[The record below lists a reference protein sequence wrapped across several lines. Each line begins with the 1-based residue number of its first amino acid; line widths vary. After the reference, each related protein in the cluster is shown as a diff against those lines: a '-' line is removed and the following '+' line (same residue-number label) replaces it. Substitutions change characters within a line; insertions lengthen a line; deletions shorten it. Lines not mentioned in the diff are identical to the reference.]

1 VPYYIT
7 DKSADCPSWA
17 VVKEDGELIACHASK
32 ESAIDQALAIS
43 LAEETEFVGERAAVG
58 QLKVG
63 DYVSWDLTNPKI
75 MAEVV
80 MIEGELAG
88 LEVYELEDDVYHST
102 DRLMIMNVFKL
113 IRVPRPEK
121 ISEEVEMEEDYSEED
136 REEGTPAIILD
147 VDNTIIRGGQINQQ
161 LVDYL
166 DTFDDTEMIIITAR
180 LESERAETE
189 AELEGFDY
197 DQLLMKPSADLNS
210 TEFKRRTASEL
221 MNTYNLM
228 IAIDDNNDILRA
240 YRGLGI
246 TAIHP
251 NEIPSV
257 PEEDRAEPDALEVGD
272 SVSWNSSGG
281 RARGVIERIERNGRI
296 NVPDSDFTITG
307 TEDDPA
313 ALIRVYRAGEEGL
326 EPTDTLVGHKF
337 STLTKIEDLD
347 ETRDVNLTPPAY
359 MRAAARRGLEYYRE
373 GKGGDGL
380 VDRTIREAR
389 AMAEGNV
396 TADKWVRIRAWIAR
410 HLVDLD
416 APDANPSSDN
426 YPSAG
431 VVAHLLWGSGP
442 SKSSARRTL
451 KYAEGVV
458 ARLEEEN
465 RASISQESEQMAKI
479 EKRTNEV
486 QFELRA
492 VEGGDGMTFTGYA
505 AVFNSPSE
513 PLPFI
518 ERIAPG
524 AFKRSLR
531 ARNDIKLLWNHDTGS
546 VLGSTRAGTLKLEE
560 DNYGLRVTAVLPE
573 TTLGKDVRTL
583 VQRGDVNAMSF
594 GFSVPANGDSW
605 NTEGTERTLRSV
617 RIHEVSIVA
626 FPAYSQTA
634 GTASVRSFDAVAT
647 RAEVDADQL
656 ADAMLTIEDGKD
668 LSKEQSELLTKVI
681 QRLTPQDD
689 ANGESE
695 ELTALELKKMKLEL
709 LMKRL

>member
-1 VPYYIT
+1 MPYYIT

-17 VVKEDGELIACHASK
+17 VVKEDGELIACHDSK
-32 ESAIDQALAIS
+32 ESAIDQAIAIS

-58 QLKVG
+58 QLQVG
-63 DYVSWDLTNPKI
+63 DYVSWNLSNPRLL
-75 MAEVV
+75 AEVV

-88 LEVYELEDDVYHST
+88 LEVYELEDGVYHST

-113 IRVPRPEK
+113 IRVPRPEMV
-121 ISEEVEMEEDYSEED
+121 SEEVEEVEEDIQED
-136 REEGTPAIILD
+136 I
-147 VDNTIIRGGQINQQ
+147 
-161 LVDYL
+161 
-166 DTFDDTEMIIITAR
+166 
-180 LESERAETE
+180 
-189 AELEGFDY
+189 
-197 DQLLMKPSADLNS
+197 
-210 TEFKRRTASEL
+210 
-221 MNTYNLM
+221 
-228 IAIDDNNDILRA
+228 
-240 YRGLGI
+240 
-246 TAIHP
+246 
-251 NEIPSV
+251 
-257 PEEDRAEPDALEVGD
+257 EEDRAEPDALEIGD
-272 SVSWNSSGG
+272 SVSWGSSGG
-281 RARGVIERIERNGRI
+281 RARGVIERIERDGTI

-313 ALIRVYRAGEEGL
+313 ALIRIYREGSDGL
-326 EPTDTLVGHKF
+326 EATDTLVGHKF
-337 STLTKIEDLD
+337 STLTKISDLD
-347 ETRDVNLTPPAY
+347 ETREVNLTPPAY

-416 APDANPSSDN
+416 APDANPNSEN

-442 SKSSARRTL
+442 SKTSARRAL
-451 KYAEGVV
+451 NYAEGVV

-492 VEGGDGMTFTGYA
+492 VENGDGMTFTGYA

-524 AFKRSLR
+524 AFKRSLK

-560 DNYGLRVTAVLPE
+560 DNYGLRVTATLPE

-605 NTEGTERTLRSV
+605 NTDGTERTLRSV

-626 FPAYSQTA
+626 FPAYQQTA
-634 GTASVRSFDAVAT
+634 GTATVRSFDGVAK

-656 ADAMLTIEDGKD
+656 ADAMLAIEDGKD
-668 LSKEQSELLTKVI
+668 LSLEQSELLTQVI
-681 QRLTPQDD
+681 QRLTPQ
-689 ANGESE
+689 E
-695 ELTALELKKMKLEL
+695 EEEENNNDITALELKKKKLEL

>member
-7 DKSADCPSWA
+7 DKSEDCPSWS
-17 VVKEDGELIACHASK
+17 VIKEDGELIACHDTK
-32 ESAIDQALAIS
+32 ESAIEQAIAIS
-43 LAEETEFVGERAAVG
+43 LAEDTEFVGERAAVG

-63 DYVSWDLTNPKI
+63 DWVSWNERNPNVL
-75 MAEVV
+75 AQVV

-88 LEVYELEDDVYHST
+88 LEVYELEAEVYHST

-113 IRVPRPEK
+113 QRVQKPEK
-121 ISEEVEMEEDYSEED
+121 VSAEVEDVEEDDESSGLPDNY
-136 REEGTPAIILD
+136 RPALAPD
-147 VDNTIIRGGQINQQ
+147 
-161 LVDYL
+161 
-166 DTFDDTEMIIITAR
+166 
-180 LESERAETE
+180 
-189 AELEGFDY
+189 
-197 DQLLMKPSADLNS
+197 
-210 TEFKRRTASEL
+210 
-221 MNTYNLM
+221 
-228 IAIDDNNDILRA
+228 
-240 YRGLGI
+240 
-246 TAIHP
+246 
-251 NEIPSV
+251 V
-257 PEEDRAEPDALEVGD
+257 PEGRACGNCFFYNEERISPDGTKAFCQRWNEYVNGAYYCNAWESVEEERAEPDALEVGD

-281 RARGVIERIERNGRI
+281 RARGVIERIERDGRI

-313 ALIRVYRAGEEGL
+313 ALIRVYRPGEDGL

-337 STLTKIEDLD
+337 STLTKIDDLAERAKDYED
-347 ETRDVNLTPPAY
+347 EEEKRQVNLTPPAY
-359 MRAAARRGLEYYRE
+359 MRAAARRGLEYYAE
-373 GKGGDGL
+373 GLAGDGL
-380 VDRTIREAR
+380 VDRTVREAR
-389 AMAEGNV
+389 AMAAGNV

-416 APDANPSSDN
+416 SPDANPSSEN

-442 SKSSARRTL
+442 SKASARRAL

-465 RASISQESEQMAKI
+465 RASVSQESEQMAKI

-492 VEGGDGMTFTGYA
+492 VENGDGMTFTGYA

-524 AFKRSLR
+524 AFKRSLK

-560 DNYGLRVTAVLPE
+560 DNYGLRVTAVLPQ
-573 TTLGKDVRTL
+573 TSLGNDVKVL
-583 VQRGDVNAMSF
+583 VQRGDVSAMSF
-594 GFSVPANGDSW
+594 GFSVPANGDTW
-605 NTEGTERTLRSV
+605 NAEGTERTLRSV

-626 FPAYSQTA
+626 FPAYQQTA
-634 GTASVRSFDAVAT
+634 GTATVRSFDGVAK

-656 ADAMLTIEDGKD
+656 ADAMLAVEDGKD
-668 LSKEQSELLTKVI
+668 LSLEQSELLTKVI
-681 QRLTPQDD
+681 QRLTPTVE
-689 ANGESE
+689 AE
-695 ELTALELKKMKLEL
+695 ELTPDDLILLELKKKKIEL

>member
-17 VVKEDGELIACHASK
+17 VVKEDGELIACHDSK
-32 ESAIDQALAIS
+32 ESAIDQAIAIS

-58 QLKVG
+58 QLQVG
-63 DYVSWDLTNPKI
+63 DYVSWNLSNPKLL
-75 MAEVV
+75 AEVV

-88 LEVYELEDDVYHST
+88 LEVYELEDGIYHST

-113 IRVPRPEK
+113 IRVPRPEM
-121 ISEEVEMEEDYSEED
+121 ISEEVEEVKEE
-136 REEGTPAIILD
+136 
-147 VDNTIIRGGQINQQ
+147 
-161 LVDYL
+161 
-166 DTFDDTEMIIITAR
+166 
-180 LESERAETE
+180 ESEGLPDNYRPA
-189 AELEGFDY
+189 L
-197 DQLLMKPSADLNS
+197 S
-210 TEFKRRTASEL
+210 T
-221 MNTYNLM
+221 
-228 IAIDDNNDILRA
+228 D
-240 YRGLGI
+240 
-246 TAIHP
+246 
-251 NEIPSV
+251 V
-257 PEEDRAEPDALEVGD
+257 PE
-272 SVSWNSSGG
+272 G
-281 RARGVIERIERNGRI
+281 RACGNC
-296 NVPDSDFTITG
+296 F
-307 TEDDPA
+307 
-313 ALIRVYRAGEEGL
+313 
-326 EPTDTLVGHKF
+326 F
-337 STLTKIEDLD
+337 FD
-347 ETRDVNLTPPAY
+347 ETRVNEDGDKAWCEKWDEFVDGGYYCNAWQSNEEAEESREVNLTPPAY

-416 APDANPSSDN
+416 APDANPSAEN

-442 SKSSARRTL
+442 SKSSARRAL
-451 KYAEGVV
+451 NYAEGVV

-492 VEGGDGMTFTGYA
+492 IENGDGMTFTGYA

-524 AFKRSLR
+524 AFKRSLK

-560 DNYGLRVTAVLPE
+560 DAHGLRVTAVLPE

-605 NTEGTERTLRSV
+605 NTDGTERTLRSV

-626 FPAYSQTA
+626 FPAYTSTA
-634 GTASVRSFDAVAT
+634 GTANVRSFDGVAK

-656 ADAMLTIEDGKD
+656 ADAMLAIEDGKD
-668 LSKEQSELLTKVI
+668 LSLEQSELLKQVI
-681 QRLTPQDD
+681 QRLTPQEETED
-689 ANGESE
+689 NNE

>member
-1 VPYYIT
+1 MPYYIT

-17 VVKEDGELIACHASK
+17 VVKEDGELIACHDSK
-32 ESAIDQALAIS
+32 ESAIDQAIAIS

-58 QLKVG
+58 QLQVG
-63 DYVSWDLTNPKI
+63 DYVSWNLSNPKLL
-75 MAEVV
+75 AEVV

-88 LEVYELEDDVYHST
+88 LEVYELENGVYHST

-113 IRVPRPEK
+113 IRVPRPEM
-121 ISEEVEMEEDYSEED
+121 ISEEVEEEENLDYEESL
-136 REEGTPAIILD
+136 I
-147 VDNTIIRGGQINQQ
+147 
-161 LVDYL
+161 
-166 DTFDDTEMIIITAR
+166 DDTPEDSLTEEMR
-180 LESERAETE
+180 
-189 AELEGFDY
+189 
-197 DQLLMKPSADLNS
+197 Q
-210 TEFKRRTASEL
+210 
-221 MNTYNLM
+221 
-228 IAIDDNNDILRA
+228 
-240 YRGLGI
+240 
-246 TAIHP
+246 
-251 NEIPSV
+251 
-257 PEEDRAEPDALEVGD
+257 
-272 SVSWNSSGG
+272 
-281 RARGVIERIERNGRI
+281 
-296 NVPDSDFTITG
+296 
-307 TEDDPA
+307 
-313 ALIRVYRAGEEGL
+313 
-326 EPTDTLVGHKF
+326 
-337 STLTKIEDLD
+337 
-347 ETRDVNLTPPAY
+347 VNLEPPAY
-359 MRAAARRGLEYYRE
+359 MRAAARRGLEYYSE

-416 APDANPSSDN
+416 APDANPTSKN
-426 YPSAG
+426 YPSPG

-442 SKSSARRTL
+442 SKSSARRAL
-451 KYAEGVV
+451 NYAEGVV

-492 VEGGDGMTFTGYA
+492 VENGDGMTFTGYA

-524 AFKRSLR
+524 AFKRSLK

-560 DNYGLRVTAVLPE
+560 DSYGLRVTATLPE

-605 NTEGTERTLRSV
+605 NTDGTERTLRSV

-634 GTASVRSFDAVAT
+634 GTAAVRSFDAVAT

-656 ADAMLTIEDGKD
+656 ADAMLAIEDGKD
-668 LSKEQSELLTKVI
+668 LSLEQSELLKQVI
-681 QRLTPQDD
+681 QRLTPQEETEDKTD
-689 ANGESE
+689 
-695 ELTALELKKMKLEL
+695 ELTALELKKLKLDL

>member
-17 VVKEDGELIACHASK
+17 VVKEDGELIACHDSK
-32 ESAIDQALAIS
+32 ESAIDQAIAIS

-58 QLKVG
+58 QLQVG
-63 DYVSWDLTNPKI
+63 DYVSWNLSNPKLL
-75 MAEVV
+75 AEVV

-88 LEVYELEDDVYHST
+88 LEVYELEDGIYHST

-113 IRVPRPEK
+113 IRVPRPEM
-121 ISEEVEMEEDYSEED
+121 ISEEVEEVKEE
-136 REEGTPAIILD
+136 
-147 VDNTIIRGGQINQQ
+147 
-161 LVDYL
+161 
-166 DTFDDTEMIIITAR
+166 
-180 LESERAETE
+180 ESEGLPDNYRPA
-189 AELEGFDY
+189 L
-197 DQLLMKPSADLNS
+197 S
-210 TEFKRRTASEL
+210 T
-221 MNTYNLM
+221 
-228 IAIDDNNDILRA
+228 D
-240 YRGLGI
+240 
-246 TAIHP
+246 
-251 NEIPSV
+251 V
-257 PEEDRAEPDALEVGD
+257 PE
-272 SVSWNSSGG
+272 G
-281 RARGVIERIERNGRI
+281 RACGNC
-296 NVPDSDFTITG
+296 F
-307 TEDDPA
+307 
-313 ALIRVYRAGEEGL
+313 
-326 EPTDTLVGHKF
+326 F
-337 STLTKIEDLD
+337 FD
-347 ETRDVNLTPPAY
+347 ETRVNEDGDKAWCEKWDEFVDGGYYCNAWQSNEEAEESREVNLTPPAY

-416 APDANPSSDN
+416 APDANPTSEN

-442 SKSSARRTL
+442 SKSSARRAL
-451 KYAEGVV
+451 NYAEGVV

-492 VEGGDGMTFTGYA
+492 VENGDGMTFTGYA

-524 AFKRSLR
+524 AFKRSLK

-560 DNYGLRVTAVLPE
+560 DNYGLRVTATLPE

-605 NTEGTERTLRSV
+605 NTDGTERTLRSV

-626 FPAYSQTA
+626 FPAYTSTA
-634 GTASVRSFDAVAT
+634 GTAAVRSFDGVAK

-656 ADAMLTIEDGKD
+656 ADAMLAIEDGKD
-668 LSKEQSELLTKVI
+668 LSLEQSELLTQVI
-681 QRLTPQDD
+681 QRLTPQ
-689 ANGESE
+689 E
-695 ELTALELKKMKLEL
+695 EEEENNNDITALELKKKKLEL

>member
-7 DKSADCPSWA
+7 DKSEDCPSWS
-17 VVKEDGELIACHASK
+17 VIKDNDDLIACHDTK
-32 ESAIDQALAIS
+32 ESAIEQAIAIS
-43 LAEETEFVGERAAVG
+43 LAEDTEFVGERAAVG

-63 DYVSWDLTNPKI
+63 DWVSWNERNPNVL
-75 MAEVV
+75 AQVV

-88 LEVYELEDDVYHST
+88 LEVYELEDEVYHST

-113 IRVPRPEK
+113 QRVQAPDRVSMELDY
-121 ISEEVEMEEDYSEED
+121 EEDLTDDPEENSD
-136 REEGTPAIILD
+136 GEGVIILD
-147 VDNTIIRGGQINQQ
+147 VDNTIIRGGEINQR

-166 DTFDDTEMIIITAR
+166 DTFDNTELVIITAR
-180 LESERAETE
+180 IESERAQTE
-189 AELEGFDY
+189 ADLEGFDY
-197 DQLLMKPSADLNS
+197 DQLIMKPSADLNS

-221 MNTYNLM
+221 MNTYNVM

-240 YRGLGI
+240 YRTLGI

-251 NEIPSV
+251 NEIP
-257 PEEDRAEPDALEVGD
+257 D
-272 SVSWNSSGG
+272 
-281 RARGVIERIERNGRI
+281 
-296 NVPDSDFTITG
+296 T
-307 TEDDPA
+307 PA
-313 ALIRVYRAGEEGL
+313 
-326 EPTDTLVGHKF
+326 
-337 STLTKIEDLD
+337 LD
-347 ETRDVNLTPPAY
+347 EEIRAVDLTPPAY
-359 MRAAARRGLEYYRE
+359 MRAAARRGLEYYAE
-373 GKGGDGL
+373 GLAGDGL
-380 VDRTIREAR
+380 VDRTVREAR
-389 AMAEGNV
+389 AMAAGNV

-416 APDANPSSDN
+416 SPDANPSSEN

-442 SKSSARRTL
+442 SKASARRAMN
-451 KYAEGVV
+451 YAEGVV

-465 RASISQESEQMAKI
+465 RASVSQESEQMAKI

-492 VEGGDGMTFTGYA
+492 VENGDGMTFTGYA

-524 AFKRSLR
+524 AFKRSLK

-560 DNYGLRVTAVLPE
+560 DNYGLRVTAMLPE

-583 VQRGDVNAMSF
+583 VQRGDVSAMSF
-594 GFSVPANGDSW
+594 GFSVPANGDTW
-605 NTEGTERTLRSV
+605 NSEGTERTLRSV

-634 GTASVRSFDAVAT
+634 GTAAVRSYDAVAT

-656 ADAMLTIEDGKD
+656 ADAMLAIEDGKD
-668 LSKEQSELLTKVI
+668 LSLEQSELLTTVI
-681 QRLTPQDD
+681 QRLTPQAEGEDNSDD
-689 ANGESE
+689 
-695 ELTALELKKMKLEL
+695 LTLLELKKKKIEL

>member
-7 DKSADCPSWA
+7 DKSADCPAWA
-17 VVKEDGELIACHASK
+17 VVKEDGELIACHDTK

-63 DYVSWDLTNPKI
+63 DYVSWDITNPKI

-102 DRLMIMNVFKL
+102 DRLMIINIFRL
-113 IRVPRPEK
+113 QRVSRPEK

-166 DTFDDTEMIIITAR
+166 DTFDDTEIIIITAR
-180 LESERAETE
+180 LESERAQTE
-189 AELEGFDY
+189 ADLEGFDY

-210 TEFKRRTASEL
+210 TEFKRATASEL
-221 MNTYNLM
+221 LNTYNLM

-240 YRGLGI
+240 YRSLGI

-257 PEEDRAEPDALEVGD
+257 PEDE
-272 SVSWNSSGG
+272 
-281 RARGVIERIERNGRI
+281 ERQ
-296 NVPDSDFTITG
+296 
-307 TEDDPA
+307 
-313 ALIRVYRAGEEGL
+313 
-326 EPTDTLVGHKF
+326 
-337 STLTKIEDLD
+337 
-347 ETRDVNLTPPAY
+347 VNLTAPAY

-416 APDANPSSDN
+416 SPDANPSSDN

-442 SKSSARRTL
+442 SKASARRTL

-560 DNYGLRVTAVLPE
+560 DSHGLRVTAVLPE

-594 GFSVPANGDSW
+594 GFSVPANGDTW
-605 NTEGTERTLRSV
+605 NTDGTERTLRSV

-681 QRLTPQDD
+681 QRLTPQDE
-689 ANGESE
+689 AQTEENSE
-695 ELTALELKKMKLEL
+695 EMTALELKKMKLEL

>member
-1 VPYYIT
+1 MPYYIT
-7 DKSADCPSWA
+7 DKSADCPAWA
-17 VVKEDGELIACHASK
+17 VVKEDGELIACHDTK

-63 DYVSWDLTNPKI
+63 DYVSWDITNPKI

-102 DRLMIMNVFKL
+102 DRLMIINIFRL
-113 IRVPRPEK
+113 QRVSRPEK

-166 DTFDDTEMIIITAR
+166 DTFDDTEIIIITAR
-180 LESERAETE
+180 LESERAQTE
-189 AELEGFDY
+189 ADLEGFDY

-210 TEFKRRTASEL
+210 TEFKRATASEL
-221 MNTYNLM
+221 LNTYNLM

-240 YRGLGI
+240 YRSLGI

-257 PEEDRAEPDALEVGD
+257 PEDE
-272 SVSWNSSGG
+272 
-281 RARGVIERIERNGRI
+281 ERQ
-296 NVPDSDFTITG
+296 
-307 TEDDPA
+307 
-313 ALIRVYRAGEEGL
+313 
-326 EPTDTLVGHKF
+326 
-337 STLTKIEDLD
+337 
-347 ETRDVNLTPPAY
+347 VNLTAPAY

-416 APDANPSSDN
+416 SPDANPSSDN

-442 SKSSARRTL
+442 SKASARRTL

-524 AFKRSLR
+524 AFKRSLK

-594 GFSVPANGDSW
+594 GFSVPANGDTW
-605 NTEGTERTLRSV
+605 NTDGTERTLRSV

-681 QRLTPQDD
+681 QRLTPQDE
-689 ANGESE
+689 AQTEENSE

>member
-1 VPYYIT
+1 LPYYIT
-7 DKSADCPSWA
+7 DKSEECPSWA
-17 VVKEDGELIACHASK
+17 VVKESGELIACHDSK
-32 ESAIDQALAIS
+32 ESAIDQAIAIS
-43 LAEETEFVGERAAVG
+43 LSEETEFIGERAAVG
-58 QLKVG
+58 QLQVG
-63 DYVSWDLTNPKI
+63 DWVSWNERNPKVL
-75 MAEVV
+75 AQVV

-88 LEVYELEDDVYHST
+88 LEVYELEDGVYHST
-102 DRLMIMNVFKL
+102 DRLMIMNVLKL
-113 IRVPRPEK
+113 IRIPRPEM
-121 ISEEVEMEEDYSEED
+121 ISAEVEDAEEQDLEEQD
-136 REEGTPAIILD
+136 LEEETK
-147 VDNTIIRGGQINQQ
+147 DNLPDNYR
-161 LVDYL
+161 
-166 DTFDDTEMIIITAR
+166 
-180 LESERAETE
+180 
-189 AELEGFDY
+189 
-197 DQLLMKPSADLNS
+197 PSLSPD
-210 TEFKRRTASEL
+210 
-221 MNTYNLM
+221 
-228 IAIDDNNDILRA
+228 
-240 YRGLGI
+240 
-246 TAIHP
+246 
-251 NEIPSV
+251 V
-257 PEEDRAEPDALEVGD
+257 PE
-272 SVSWNSSGG
+272 G
-281 RARGVIERIERNGRI
+281 RACGNC
-296 NVPDSDFTITG
+296 F
-307 TEDDPA
+307 
-313 ALIRVYRAGEEGL
+313 
-326 EPTDTLVGHKF
+326 F
-337 STLTKIEDLD
+337 FD
-347 ETRDVNLTPPAY
+347 ETRLNEDGDEAWCQKWGAFVEGDNYCDAWQANEEARDVNLTPPAY

-373 GKGGDGL
+373 GLGGDGL

-416 APDANPSSDN
+416 APDANPTSEN

-442 SKSSARRTL
+442 SKASARRAL
-451 KYAEGVV
+451 NYAESVV

-492 VEGGDGMTFTGYA
+492 VENGDGMTFTGYA

-524 AFKRSLR
+524 AFKRSLK

-560 DNYGLRVTAVLPE
+560 DNYGLRVTAMLPE

-626 FPAYSQTA
+626 FPAYTSTA
-634 GTASVRSFDAVAT
+634 GTATVRSFDGVAK

-656 ADAMLTIEDGKD
+656 ADAMLAIEDGKD
-668 LSKEQSELLTKVI
+668 LSLEQSELLTQVI
-681 QRLTPQDD
+681 QRLTPQEEDSVTD
-689 ANGESE
+689 
-695 ELTALELKKMKLEL
+695 ELTALELKKKKLEL

>member
-1 VPYYIT
+1 MPYYIT

-17 VVKEDGELIACHASK
+17 VVKEDGELIACHDSK
-32 ESAIDQALAIS
+32 ESAIDQAIAIS

-63 DYVSWDLTNPKI
+63 DWVTWNNRNPKI
-75 MAEVV
+75 LAQVIL
-80 MIEGELAG
+80 IEGELAG
-88 LEVYELEDDVYHST
+88 LEVYELEDEVYHST
-102 DRLMIMNVFKL
+102 DRLMIMNIFKL
-113 IRVPRPEK
+113 ERIQKP
-121 ISEEVEMEEDYSEED
+121 
-136 REEGTPAIILD
+136 
-147 VDNTIIRGGQINQQ
+147 
-161 LVDYL
+161 
-166 DTFDDTEMIIITAR
+166 EMIA
-180 LESERAETE
+180 
-189 AELEGFDY
+189 AELEEDDEDDEGNLPDNY
-197 DQLLMKPSADLNS
+197 RPSLSPD
-210 TEFKRRTASEL
+210 
-221 MNTYNLM
+221 
-228 IAIDDNNDILRA
+228 
-240 YRGLGI
+240 
-246 TAIHP
+246 
-251 NEIPSV
+251 V
-257 PEEDRAEPDALEVGD
+257 PE
-272 SVSWNSSGG
+272 G
-281 RARGVIERIERNGRI
+281 RACGNC
-296 NVPDSDFTITG
+296 F
-307 TEDDPA
+307 
-313 ALIRVYRAGEEGL
+313 
-326 EPTDTLVGHKF
+326 F
-337 STLTKIEDLD
+337 FD
-347 ETRDVNLTPPAY
+347 ETRLNDEGDEAWCEKWDAFVEGDNYCNAWQSNEDTEERQVNLEPPAY
-359 MRAAARRGLEYYRE
+359 MRAAARRGLEYYSE

-380 VDRTIREAR
+380 VERTIREAR
-389 AMAEGNV
+389 AMASGNV

-416 APDANPSSDN
+416 SPDANPSSEN
-426 YPSAG
+426 YPSPG

-442 SKSSARRTL
+442 SKTSARRAM

-524 AFKRSLR
+524 AFKRSLK

-594 GFSVPANGDSW
+594 GFSVPANGDTW
-605 NTEGTERTLRSV
+605 NTDGTERTLRSV

-626 FPAYSQTA
+626 FPAYTSTA
-634 GTASVRSFDAVAT
+634 GTAAVRSYDAVAT
-647 RAEVDADQL
+647 RAEVDADKL
-656 ADAMLTIEDGKD
+656 ADAMLAIEDGKD
-668 LSKEQSELLTKVI
+668 LSLEQSELLTTVI
-681 QRLTPQDD
+681 QRLTPQEEAKAED
-689 ANGESE
+689 NSE